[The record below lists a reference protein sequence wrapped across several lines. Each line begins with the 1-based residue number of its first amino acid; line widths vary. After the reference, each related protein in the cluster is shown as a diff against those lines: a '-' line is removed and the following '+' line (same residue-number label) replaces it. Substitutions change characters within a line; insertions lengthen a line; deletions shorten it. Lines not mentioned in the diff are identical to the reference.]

1 MTSKTFD
8 LNIEEI
14 LENWETQH
22 AVREVVANA
31 LDERVL
37 TGTSEILIEKRNLA
51 WFIRDFGR
59 GLRYTH
65 LTQNE
70 NQEKLANP
78 NVIGR
83 FGIGLKD
90 ALATFER
97 HGVDVTI
104 RSRFGVIKTTK
115 MVKQG
120 FGDVV
125 TLHAV
130 IEAPLDTD
138 FVGTEFE
145 LRGVSDVE
153 IEAAKNLFLMFSTEP
168 VLETARYGQVIKR
181 STGPGHIYINGVKVA
196 EEENF
201 LFSYNITLLSAAIKK
216 AINRER
222 SHVGRTAYAD
232 SVKKILLASSNPD
245 IAESLANDVAQFQGG
260 MMHDELAWVDVQE
273 HAIKILNTQGSY
285 LLVTAAEAMRNPNL
299 MDQARNGGRTILTI
313 PENLKAKISN
323 STDNEGNPIVGI
335 AEFTQEYNDSFI
347 FHFLAPHE
355 LTSEEN
361 AVFELTSDAIE
372 IFGGRPSN
380 VRSIRVSTTMRQ
392 ESGLTTKTLGCWD
405 EKTGSIVILR
415 EALFLP
421 SQYFG
426 VLLHELVHAKTGAH
440 DVTRDFEGALTML
453 IGNLCQRLQK
463 TLSALKAH
471 EISSNQ
477 VVTVMAAVDPLPT
490 PMPSYI
496 LGTNKILSDAVETA
510 VIEKNLALKRVA
522 QLSAELTIARANEE
536 RTINNARILDRDLA
550 TLRNFSKTS
559 TKRVTDPSAAKH
571 VAPWYKFW

>member
-14 LENWETQH
+14 LESWETQH
-22 AVREVVANA
+22 AIREVVANA

-37 TGTSEILIEKRNLA
+37 TGTSEVLIEKRDQA

-70 NQEKLANP
+70 NQEKLASP

-97 HGVDVTI
+97 HDVEVTI

-120 FGDVV
+120 FGDIV

-130 IEAPLDTD
+130 IEEPEDTN

-145 LRGVSDVE
+145 LRGVSDDE
-153 IEAAKNLFLMFSTEP
+153 IEAAKNLFLMFSSES
-168 VLETARYGQVIKR
+168 VLETARYGQVIKKN
-181 STGPGHIYINGVKVA
+181 TGSGHIYINGVKVA

-222 SHVGRTAYAD
+222 SHVGRAAYAD
-232 SVKKILLASSNPD
+232 SVKKILLASSNPV
-245 IAESLANDVAQFQGG
+245 IAELLANDVANLQGG
-260 MMHDELAWVDVQE
+260 MMHDELAWIDVQE

-285 LLVTAAEAMRNPNL
+285 LLVTADEAMRNPDL

-313 PENLKAKISN
+313 PENLKAKIAN
-323 STDNEGNPIVGI
+323 SMDNEGNPIVGI
-335 AEFTQEYNDSFI
+335 TEFTQEYNDSFV
-347 FHFLAPHE
+347 FNFLAPHE
-355 LTSEEN
+355 LTPEES
-361 AVFELTSDAIE
+361 AVFELTSIAME
-372 IFGGRPSN
+372 IFGERPSK
-380 VRSIRVSTTMRQ
+380 VGAILISTTMRQ
-392 ESGLTTKTLGCWD
+392 ESSITTKTFGCWD
-405 EKTGSIVILR
+405 EKTASIVILR
-415 EALFLP
+415 DALSLP

-426 VLLHELVHAKTGAH
+426 VLLHELVHAKTGAQ
-440 DVTRDFEGALTML
+440 DVTRDFENALTEL
-453 IGNLCQRLQK
+453 IGNLCQRLHK
-463 TLSALKAH
+463 THSALIAH
-471 EISSNQ
+471 ERSPNE
-477 VVTVMAAVDPLPT
+477 VVTVMSAVEPLPK
-490 PMPSYI
+490 PVPNYI

-510 VIEKNLALKRVA
+510 VIEKNRALKRLA
-522 QLSAELTIARANEE
+522 QLDAELAIARANEE
-536 RTINNARILDRDLA
+536 KAVYNARILDQDLA
-550 TLRNFSKTS
+550 ALRNF
-559 TKRVTDPSAAKH
+559 AKKPTRGITGSSFAKPK
-571 VAPWYKFW
+571 APWYKFW